1 MADEREKRRLLGIA
15 DDKPLPTFGK
25 RNPKPA
31 AEPEPET
38 SDRELEAFRDEAR
51 SLLQK
56 GRERSE
62 EEMAEAKIAGKK
74 ASLINL
80 IRKKRKPGEPE
91 EPDELAEEEEWR
103 RRMSAAPDPKDV
115 YD

>member
-1 MADEREKRRLLGIA
+1 MADDKEKRRLLGIE

-25 RNPKPA
+25 RKPKQA

-62 EEMAEAKIAGKK
+62 EELAEAKAAGKK
-74 ASLINL
+74 ASLFNL
-80 IRKKRKPGEPE
+80 IRKKGKPGEAE

-103 RRMSAAPDPKDV
+103 RRMSSAPDPKDTF
-115 YD
+115 D